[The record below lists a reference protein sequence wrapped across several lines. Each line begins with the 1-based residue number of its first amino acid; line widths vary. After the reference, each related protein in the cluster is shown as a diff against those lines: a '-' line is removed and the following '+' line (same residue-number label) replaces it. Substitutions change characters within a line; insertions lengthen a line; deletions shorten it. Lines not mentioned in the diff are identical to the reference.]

1 MIQVDQPGFLFIQV
15 KCRMLIFQ
23 HEYAI
28 QADFIKPLSM
38 GIINYYSAEPSLSAS
53 IPLKAFCSGSDLRV
67 ISSVLCYNT
76 LTEKKEELT

>member
-1 MIQVDQPGFLFIQV
+1 
-15 KCRMLIFQ
+15 
-23 HEYAI
+23 
-28 QADFIKPLSM
+28 M

-53 IPLKAFCSGSDLRV
+53 IPLKAFCSGNDLRV